1 MIFKRSIVL
10 KKFYKLLSSVKQV
23 KQSVERL
30 NISIRQTNLMIDNK
44 FKVLFDNY
52 NDEALYADF
61 EEKIK
66 ERLG

>member
-1 MIFKRSIVL
+1 VL

>member
-1 MIFKRSIVL
+1 VL

-30 NISIRQTNLMIDNK
+30 NSSIRQTNLMIDNK

-61 EEKIK
+61 KEKIK